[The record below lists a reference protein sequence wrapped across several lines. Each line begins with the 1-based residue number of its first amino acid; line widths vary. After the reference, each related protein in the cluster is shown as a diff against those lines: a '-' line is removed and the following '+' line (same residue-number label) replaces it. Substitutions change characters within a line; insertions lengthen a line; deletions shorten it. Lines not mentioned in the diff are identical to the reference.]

1 MQIFIKTLTGK
12 VIPLEVNETDT
23 IEMVKRQI
31 QDIKGISYEKQ
42 RFIFAGM
49 MLNNTKTILDY
60 NIQKDSIIY
69 LVLKL
74 KNYKI
79 E

>member
-12 VIPLEVNETDT
+12 VIPLEVIETDT

-69 LVLKL
+69 LALKL
-74 KNYKI
+74 KDYKI